1 MTIYFV
7 VTTGFSILN
16 CFVSTLKAYKLGMF
30 GAKYVWILLGYMER
44 DWWLVKDPTISCSSA
59 EILQA
64 MDGHLATDYLW
75 TTAPDTKTVYGKVS
89 RSKTSARPDQML
101 LVADQNV

>member
-1 MTIYFV
+1 MYVSSRVCLCYVLSLERTHFCV
-7 VTTGFSILN
+7 GF
-16 CFVSTLKAYKLGMF
+16 
-30 GAKYVWILLGYMER
+30 R
-44 DWWLVKDPTISCSSA
+44 HTISCSSA